1 MNKWVILRT
10 KKLILMALLQNCSR
24 HDHFWKPKVELKLK
38 EDEDPVRMQS
48 NDIINCSTLIL

>member
-24 HDHFWKPKVELKLK
+24 HDFWKPKVELKLK
-38 EDEDPVRMQS
+38 GDEDPVRMQS